1 MDESMKSQNNI
12 LLNLDWITILIYLT
26 LIMLG
31 WVNIY
36 AAVYSEEHQSIL
48 DLGQQYGKQ
57 MIWICA
63 GIFLAVCILIVD
75 SKFYVAFA
83 YHIYAFIILLLV
95 AVLFLGKE
103 INGARAWFE
112 IGGVLLQP
120 AELGKFATS
129 LAVAKYMSQFGFK
142 MARTKSYLVLGAFM
156 IVPALLILMQNDTG
170 SALVFA
176 VFFLVFYREG
186 LPNVILIGGF
196 TTIIL
201 FVLAL
206 LWSPLQIL
214 LLLVVVSL
222 LLFTILRQ
230 SYKDGLIG
238 FLIVSLLYGLLF
250 GLNNIIG
257 FGALPLH
264 LLAITSVISVLIFIL
279 FGLLKHIRQ
288 AWFVLLFFI
297 FSIAISMSVNYFYQK
312 VLEPHQRDRIDN
324 LLGIKNDLLKAGYNV
339 HQSKIAIGS
348 GGILGKG
355 FLKGTQTKYNFVPE
369 QSTDFIFCT
378 VGEEWGFVGTT
389 VVILLFLT
397 LLIRLIFLAE
407 RQRSSFSRIYG
418 YGVACILFFHIMI
431 NISMTIGLAPVIG
444 IPLPFFSYGGS
455 SLWSFTVLLFIFIRL
470 DASKTKNLR

>member
-1 MDESMKSQNNI
+1 MNRQNNI
-12 LLNLDWITILIYLT
+12 LLNLDWITILIYLI
-26 LIMLG
+26 LVVLG
-31 WVNIY
+31 WINIY

-57 MIWICA
+57 LIWILA
-63 GIFLAVCILIVD
+63 GLFLAICILVVD

-83 YHIYAFIILLLV
+83 YHIYVLIILLLV
-95 AVLFLGKE
+95 AVLFFGRE
-103 INGARAWFE
+103 VNGARAWFE
-112 IGGVLLQP
+112 VSGVALQP

-129 LAVAKYMSQFGFK
+129 LAIAKYMSQFNFK
-142 MARTKSYLVLGAFM
+142 MGRTKSYFVLGAL
-156 IVPALLILMQNDTG
+156 ILLPALLILLQNDTG

-186 LPNVILIGGF
+186 LPEIILIGGF
-196 TTIIL
+196 TAIIL
-201 FVLAL
+201 FILAL
-206 LWSPLQIL
+206 LWTQLQIL
-214 LLLVVVSL
+214 VLLIIVSL
-222 LLFTILRQ
+222 VLLIFLRQ
-230 SYKDGLIG
+230 SIKEGIIG
-238 FLIVSLLYGLLF
+238 FVITSLIYGILF
-250 GLNNIIG
+250 GLKNIIG
-257 FGALPLH
+257 FDATPFH
-264 LLAITSVISVLIFIL
+264 LLAITSIILILIFIVYG
-279 FGLLKHIRQ
+279 FWKHIRQ
-288 AWFVLLFFI
+288 AWFVLLFFV
-297 FSIAISMSVNYFYQK
+297 FSIAITLSVNYFYRNI
-312 VLEPHQRDRIDN
+312 LISHQRDRVDN
-324 LLGIKNDLLKAGYNV
+324 LLGIKNDLLGAGYNV

-378 VGEEWGFVGTT
+378 VGEEWGFIGTT
-389 VVILLFLT
+389 VVLLLFLV

-418 YGVACILFFHIMI
+418 YGVACLLFFHIVI

-470 DASKTKNLR
+470 DASRTKNLR

>member
-1 MDESMKSQNNI
+1 MKSQNN
-12 LLNLDWITILIYLT
+12 LFLNLDWITILIYLT
-26 LIMLG
+26 LVMLG
-31 WVNIY
+31 WLNIY
-36 AAVYSEEHQSIL
+36 AAVYSEEHQSIF

-57 MIWICA
+57 MIWILA
-63 GIFLAVCILIVD
+63 GLFLAICVLVVD

-83 YHIYAFIILLLV
+83 YHIYVLILILLV
-95 AVLFLGKE
+95 AVLFFGRE
-103 INGARAWFE
+103 VNGARAWFE
-112 IGGVLLQP
+112 VSGVALQP

-129 LAVAKYMSQFGFK
+129 LAVAKYMSQFNFK
-142 MARTKSYLVLGAFM
+142 MGRLKSYLALGAL
-156 IVPALLILMQNDTG
+156 IIIPALLILLQNDTG

-186 LPNVILIGGF
+186 LPDIILIGGL
-196 TTIIL
+196 TAIIL

-206 LWSPLQIL
+206 LWSQLQIL
-214 LLLVVVSL
+214 ILLIIVSL
-222 LLFTILRQ
+222 VLFTFLRQ
-230 SYKDGLIG
+230 SIKEGIIG
-238 FLIVSLLYGLLF
+238 FAITSLIYGTLF
-250 GLNNIIG
+250 GLKNIIG
-257 FGALPLH
+257 FDATPFH
-264 LLAITSVISVLIFIL
+264 LLVITSIILVLIFIVYG
-279 FGLLKHIRQ
+279 FAKHIRQ

-297 FSIAISMSVNYFYQK
+297 FSIAITLSVNYFYRN
-312 VLEPHQRDRIDN
+312 VLISHQRDRVDN
-324 LLGIKNDLLKAGYNV
+324 LLGIKNDLLGAGYNV

-378 VGEEWGFVGTT
+378 VGEEWGFLGTT
-389 VVILLFLT
+389 AVIILFLI

-407 RQRSSFSRIYG
+407 RQRSAFSRIYG
-418 YGVACILFFHIMI
+418 YGVACILFFHIVI
-431 NISMTIGLAPVIG
+431 NIAMTIGLAPVIG